1 MISSQVIKLINID
14 QQGSHNAI
22 LQVAITVLLSIAAV
36 SPTAQAQQGPQAG
49 DWLRANEQVHEAG
62 GWKAYA
68 RESQAGSQAKSQ
80 AAQTGD
86 VSAEKMLSLAG
97 AIEIALN
104 REPSLVQTLST
115 IRDKAIPYLQ
125 LSGHQRE
132 ALTAYARISA
142 QTEELYHAAVAA
154 GERLA
159 YREQVSE
166 AASLAAELAARM
178 RKVGNLNALHTL
190 EEKLSFANAQ
200 NRVVQAQLE
209 LSERREALITHLA
222 LSGDLTQFSLPQRL
236 PKLPQSPVSLSP
248 LEQRLLDRKATD
260 NSMSD
265 RSPLAIRTLSEATRA
280 FSAYQQ
286 AHAIARQYSQEI
298 LPVRKQISEE
308 NLLRYNGMIIGIFE
322 LLTDAKSQVE
332 SVEASLNANERFW
345 KAQAIFTY
353 QLALLKEHAALFRR
367 DLWTQ

>member
-1 MISSQVIKLINID
+1 
-14 QQGSHNAI
+14 
-22 LQVAITVLLSIAAV
+22 
-36 SPTAQAQQGPQAG
+36 
-49 DWLRANEQVHEAG
+49 
-62 GWKAYA
+62 
-68 RESQAGSQAKSQ
+68 
-80 AAQTGD
+80 
-86 VSAEKMLSLAG
+86 
-97 AIEIALN
+97 
-104 REPSLVQTLST
+104 
-115 IRDKAIPYLQ
+115 
-125 LSGHQRE
+125 
-132 ALTAYARISA
+132 
-142 QTEELYHAAVAA
+142 
-154 GERLA
+154 
-159 YREQVSE
+159 
-166 AASLAAELAARM
+166 M
-178 RKVGNLNALHTL
+178 RKVGNLNTLHTL

-200 NRVVQAQLE
+200 NRVVQARLE
-209 LSERREALITHLA
+209 LSERRETLITHLA
-222 LSGDLTQFSLPQRL
+222 LSGDLTQFSLPRRL

>member
-1 MISSQVIKLINID
+1 
-14 QQGSHNAI
+14 
-22 LQVAITVLLSIAAV
+22 
-36 SPTAQAQQGPQAG
+36 
-49 DWLRANEQVHEAG
+49 
-62 GWKAYA
+62 
-68 RESQAGSQAKSQ
+68 
-80 AAQTGD
+80 
-86 VSAEKMLSLAG
+86 MLSLAG

-104 REPSLVQTLST
+104 REPNLVQTLST

-132 ALTAYARISA
+132 ALTAYSRISA
-142 QTEELYHAAVAA
+142 QTEEFYHAAVAA

-298 LPVRKQISEE
+298 LPIRKQISEE

-322 LLTDAKSQVE
+322 LLADAKSQVE